1 MQHVGPS
8 PALSSEWHWWFDSKC
23 SLSHPVQW
31 QKATFNEGNFPKLI
45 PLFHFQ
51 RKLPLCHLWLMHL
64 NLLLLYRSASFLVEV
79 NYRQICIMRTK
90 QSLYLLSGASLN
102 KTSALCKFLKRS
114 TMHKEEP
121 SNQLER
127 YKPYVDCRFHLIS
140 CQYPNLETSLCKFIN
155 ALGHLKGRIL

>member
-1 MQHVGPS
+1 
-8 PALSSEWHWWFDSKC
+8 
-23 SLSHPVQW
+23 
-31 QKATFNEGNFPKLI
+31 
-45 PLFHFQ
+45 
-51 RKLPLCHLWLMHL
+51 MHL

-102 KTSALCKFLKRS
+102 KKSAFCKFLKRS

-155 ALGHLKGRIL
+155 ALGHLKGRILQLSKSKPKEQNIHIIMAKKDYYVYPFLQFVLHSSSTNKYQLSFHHI